1 MCCRRLGPCGQTEPL
16 LISHYFTVML
26 HLPGLQAVDPH
37 ELERWRDATFVMS
50 KRVRHLDNLGSL
62 QTSTWDYERFTI

>member
-1 MCCRRLGPCGQTEPL
+1 MWSNRTAP
-16 LISHYFTVML
+16 HFTQLHVYSNA